1 MTPAAGLLIDFRLA
15 PPAVLM
21 RHEMELVRATLI
33 ERLKT
38 LKPRSRE
45 RVILEG
51 KLAELTLYLLR
62 R

>member
-1 MTPAAGLLIDFRLA
+1 MTGAAGLQLDLRLA
-15 PPAVLM
+15 PPTVLT
-21 RHEMELVRATLI
+21 RREMELVRSTLI

-62 R
+62 S